1 MAVVVSIS
9 LTLTP
14 FVSVLLLSTEY
25 PKAVGERPSH
35 PTLCART
42 QTGDG
47 TVVPFTGITGLDS
60 NVGGSGQAA
69 AAATVDGSTLYVLAG
84 ATLVGVGTAALQDPR
99 CPERLVRDLSRWCR
113 RHGVARLDDLRGR
126 LEWPT

>member
-47 TVVPFTGITGLDS
+47 TVVPFTGLAI
-60 NVGGSGQAA
+60 VIFAA
-69 AAATVDGSTLYVLAG
+69 RIG
-84 ATLVGVGTAALQDPR
+84 
-99 CPERLVRDLSRWCR
+99 
-113 RHGVARLDDLRGR
+113 
-126 LEWPT
+126 